1 MLVSMTNPPESGL
14 RVASAAPLST
24 LSNPGK
30 YMPYSLSHRKH
41 SPEEGLMTIQRGR
54 ASKGFIA
61 VLPLMLV
68 ASTLGTQDASAA
80 TTQKKVTIQTQLK
93 QAGRVTDT
101 ANTIL
106 SGKGAPTA
114 SQGDNGDFYI
124 DLTSFNFYGPKANN
138 KWPTPIN
145 LRGPAGP
152 MGPSGV
158 DGKSGSSSTGLK
170 GDTGATGP
178 AGPKGATGDSGPA
191 GPAGPAGAQGIA
203 GVTGP
208 AGAQGIAGP
217 IGATGLTGLTGA
229 TGPAGLQ
236 GIQGGEGDAGD
247 IGATGAAGTKGDTG
261 ATGATGSTGPQGLK
275 GETGAT
281 GATGPQGPAGVTNAT
296 FGSITFGVLQA
307 SSGSSVTSNS
317 FGSFKAGKIY
327 LVDISIHG
335 NLNAAGEANLNL
347 SGITAPGLTTSPII
361 QISYAIASGLGTR
374 TSSAVENNIIAKI
387 LVDGTLAS
395 GDFQL
400 QATLVLNSN
409 TTSNAF
415 TSAGNFISVQVG

>member
-1 MLVSMTNPPESGL
+1 
-14 RVASAAPLST
+14 
-24 LSNPGK
+24 
-30 YMPYSLSHRKH
+30 
-41 SPEEGLMTIQRGR
+41 MTIQWGR
-54 ASKGFIA
+54 ASQGLAA
-61 VLPLMLV
+61 VLPLILV

-93 QAGRVTDT
+93 HAGRVTDT

-191 GPAGPAGAQGIA
+191 GASGSAGATGPAGPAGPAGAQGPQGVA
-203 GVTGP
+203 GATGSVGP
-208 AGAQGIAGP
+208 QGVAGAQGPQGIP
-217 IGATGLTGLTGA
+217 
-229 TGPAGLQ
+229 
-236 GIQGGEGDAGD
+236 GIQGLKGDPGD
-247 IGATGAAGTKGDTG
+247 VGAKGDTG
-261 ATGATGSTGPQGLK
+261 ATGAAGATGATGSSGLQGLK
-275 GETGAT
+275 GDTGAT

-296 FGSITFGVLQA
+296 FGNITFGVLQA

-347 SGITAPGLTTSPII
+347 SGITAPGLTTAPII
-361 QISYAIASGLGTR
+361 QISYAIASGLGNR